1 MKRMVDAFW
10 RAAAYCL
17 HPTVIGLSLLPL
29 LVGGAIALLLGWL
42 YWDAAV
48 SGMRAALESLALLEA
63 ALRWVESMVGGSFR
77 AVLAPLFVVLL
88 AVPLLVVVSL
98 LLVAALMA
106 PAIVSLVVRRR
117 FAALERRR
125 GAGVLAS
132 IAWSLA
138 CTALA
143 LVALVASVP
152 LWLIPPL
159 VLLLPPLI
167 WGWLTYRVMS
177 FDALADHADAAE
189 RRQVMREHRLPLLA
203 MGVIT
208 GYIGAAPTLLW
219 ALSAATLVFAPVLVV
234 ASMWLYT
241 MIFAFSMLW
250 FAHYALAALAELRS
264 RKPAQPVVV
273 EVPVP
278 APALPDPAAAHPGL
292 PGPAAPPPAL
302 PPSH

>member
-1 MKRMVDAFW
+1 MKRMLDAFW

-29 LVGGAIALLLGWL
+29 LVGGALALLLGWL

-48 SGMRAALESLALLEA
+48 AGMRAALESMALLEA

-88 AVPLLVVVSL
+88 AVPVLVVGSL

-106 PAIVSLVVRRR
+106 PAVVSLVARRR
-117 FAALERRR
+117 FPSLERRR

-132 IAWSLA
+132 IAWSLT

-143 LVALVASVP
+143 LVALLATVP

-177 FDALADHADAAE
+177 FDALADHADASE
-189 RRQVMREHRLPLLA
+189 RRQVMREHRVPLLA

-234 ASMWLYT
+234 ASLWLYT

-250 FAHYALAALAELRS
+250 FAHYALAALAELRA
-264 RKPAQPVVV
+264 RQPARPVVV
-273 EVPVP
+273 ETPVPVP
-278 APALPDPAAAHPGL
+278 SPPLSGRVAS
-292 PGPAAPPPAL
+292 PPAL

>member
-1 MKRMVDAFW
+1 MKRMLDAFW

-29 LVGGAIALLLGWL
+29 LVGGALALLLGWL

-48 SGMRAALESLALLEA
+48 AGMRAALESVALLEA
-63 ALRWVESMVGGSFR
+63 ALRWVESTVGGSFR

-88 AVPLLVVVSL
+88 AVPVLVVVSL

-106 PAIVSLVVRRR
+106 PAVVSLVARRR

-138 CTALA
+138 CTVLALA
-143 LVALVASVP
+143 ALLVSVP

-234 ASMWLYT
+234 ASIWLYT

-250 FAHYALAALAELRS
+250 FAHYALAALAELRA
-264 RKPAQPVVV
+264 RQAAQPVVPD
-273 EVPVP
+273 VPAS
-278 APALPDPAAAHPGL
+278 APALPGISAQPPAL
-292 PGPAAPPPAL
+292 PASAGTPPAL
-302 PPSH
+302 PPAH

>member
-1 MKRMVDAFW
+1 MKRMLDAFW

-29 LVGGAIALLLGWL
+29 LVGGALSLLLGWL

-48 SGMRAALESLALLEA
+48 AGMRAILESMSLLEA

-88 AVPLLVVVSL
+88 AVPVLVVASL

-106 PAIVSLVVRRR
+106 PAVVSLVARRR
-117 FAALERRR
+117 FPALERRR
-125 GAGVLAS
+125 GAGVLTS
-132 IAWSLA
+132 IAWSLT

-143 LVALVASVP
+143 LVALLATVP

-177 FDALADHADAAE
+177 FDALADHADASE
-189 RRQVMREHRLPLLA
+189 RHQVMREHRVPLLA

-234 ASMWLYT
+234 ASIWLYT

-250 FAHYALAALAELRS
+250 FAHYALAALSELRA
-264 RKPAQPVVV
+264 RKPVQPAAV

-278 APALPDPAAAHPGL
+278 APVQALPAS
-292 PGPAAPPPAL
+292 AAPPPAL

>member
-1 MKRMVDAFW
+1 MKRMLDAFW

-29 LVGGAIALLLGWL
+29 LVGGALALLLGWL

-48 SGMRAALESLALLEA
+48 AGMRAALESMALLEA
-63 ALRWVESMVGGSFR
+63 ALRWVESLVGGSFR

-88 AVPLLVVVSL
+88 AVPVLVVGSL

-106 PAIVSLVVRRR
+106 PAVVSLVARRR
-117 FAALERRR
+117 FPSLERRR

-132 IAWSLA
+132 IAWSLT

-143 LVALVASVP
+143 LVALLATVP

-177 FDALADHADAAE
+177 FDALADHADASE
-189 RRQVMREHRLPLLA
+189 RRQVMREHRVPLLA

-234 ASMWLYT
+234 ASLWLYT

-250 FAHYALAALAELRS
+250 FAHYALAALAELRT
-264 RKPAQPVVV
+264 RQPARPVVV
-273 EVPVP
+273 ETPVPVP
-278 APALPDPAAAHPGL
+278 SPPLSGRVAS
-292 PGPAAPPPAL
+292 PPAL